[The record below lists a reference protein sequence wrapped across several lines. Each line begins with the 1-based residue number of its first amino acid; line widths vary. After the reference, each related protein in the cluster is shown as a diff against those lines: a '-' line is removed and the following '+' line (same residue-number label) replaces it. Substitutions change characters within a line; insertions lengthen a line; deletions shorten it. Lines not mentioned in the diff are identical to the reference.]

1 MLRNIRNGFEQ
12 EGLGDLVQNVNPESG
27 PTGSRT
33 IKTKIKNEILKKYP
47 ESLFLPVWIVKEKN
61 SYRRF
66 SYDIDIKPKL
76 NWKNLKY
83 NQWLKN
89 EILPALEQKSDV
101 YEYLID
107 LEEYKKRYLDD
118 YYGGIFETPYL
129 ARRIMDVVDNAFVA
143 FDLAKK
149 IIRECKTHKNN
160 KILKI
165 NSGFI
170 IQELVKRI
178 SQEKEKQEK
187 NIFNLLIKERKLI
200 LGVSE
205 ENDIG
210 YLLPKECEVYPEG
223 IETFRLNL
231 FEKSDVLSM
240 NHLERKIANLIDN
253 KESVLWWV
261 RNIAESKKWYAIR
274 GWRKGKI
281 LPDFIVAK
289 KKESNSLEL
298 VYIIESKGE
307 HLINNPD
314 TQYKKGVFDKM
325 NEESIE
331 VINTKLIKFKL
342 NKKFQFELVE
352 QGNEN
357 IDINKFFSVE
367 TIKV

>member
-1 MLRNIRNGFEQ
+1 MEKMGFTR
-12 EGLGDLVQNVNPESG
+12 SY
-27 PTGSRT
+27 SR
-33 IKTKIKNEILKKYP
+33 I
-47 ESLFLPVWIVKEKN
+47 FLSVWIVKEKN

-89 EILPALEQKSDV
+89 KILPALEQKSDV

-129 ARRIMDVVDNAFVA
+129 ARRIMDVVDNAFVV

-149 IIRECKTHKNN
+149 IIRECKTRKNN

-187 NIFNLLIKERKLI
+187 NIFNLLVKEKKLI

-210 YLLPKECEVYPEG
+210 YLLPKEYEVYPEG

-261 RNIAESKKWYAIR
+261 RNIVESKKWYAIR

-289 KKESNSLEL
+289 KKENNSLEL

-331 VINTKLIKFKL
+331 AINTKLIKFKL

-357 IDINKFFSVE
+357 IDINKFLSVKA
-367 TIKV
+367 IKV